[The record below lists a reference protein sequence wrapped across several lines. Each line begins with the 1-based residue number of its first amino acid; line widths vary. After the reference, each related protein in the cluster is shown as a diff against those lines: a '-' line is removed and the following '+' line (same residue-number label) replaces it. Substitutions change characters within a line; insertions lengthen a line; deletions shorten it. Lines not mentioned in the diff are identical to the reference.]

1 MAKKEKNEIELFK
14 TWTLSPDATLGS
26 SVRAKGILLEIRAR
40 LPKASKKSL
49 ELEAAGELV
58 LAMSASEKTDFQ
70 IASAVVTRAL
80 QDIETLPVI
89 PREIEDI
96 LTIKTSE
103 RHRWLAD
110 GRLPSA
116 GTRTVKLQGRARKI
130 TFHVFDPK
138 VVVDLLDRGAP
149 DEWREEDAT
158 AKAEN
163 RRRAAYKAKLTRSLK
178 KSKRKADEQATERE
192 ETKLRGWDEF
202 DTDGL
207 LR

>member
-49 ELEAAGELV
+49 ELEAAGDLV

-149 DEWREEDAT
+149 DEWREEDAA